1 MKVNSEEL
9 WKMNDS
15 SFFKSPHRRIWISLG
30 ATIIAAIWLLS
41 LIPHPPHI
49 GFEGED
55 KVGHVVAY
63 GVMMLWWSQILIR
76 SRNHLIIAAAFVAMG
91 ILIEF
96 VQRWTGWRTFE
107 VADMIADAIGVAL
120 GWCIAC
126 TPAGSILV
134 RFESAFLS

>member
-1 MKVNSEEL
+1 MI
-9 WKMNDS
+9 DS
-15 SFFKSPHRRIWISLG
+15 SPFKLSHRRTWIALG
-30 ATIIAAIWLLS
+30 VTIIAAIWILS
-41 LIPHPPHI
+41 LIPNPPQI

-76 SRNHLIIAAAFVAMG
+76 SRDRLIIAAAFVTMG
-91 ILIEF
+91 VLIEF

-107 VADMIADAIGVAL
+107 VADMIADAIGVAF

-126 TPAGSILV
+126 TPAGSILA
-134 RFESAFLS
+134 RFESVFLS